1 MFSFPY
7 TGAGCDTWGMP
18 NPSSKG
24 PKRPR
29 DINELAKFIVD
40 QSTGETPPE
49 PAPEPEP
56 PVDPLR
62 AAAAELGRRGGLKGG
77 KARAA
82 SLTAKQRS
90 EIAKQAAMKRWK
102 KD

>member
-1 MFSFPY
+1 
-7 TGAGCDTWGMP
+7 MP
-18 NPSSKG
+18 NPSSKP

-29 DINELAKFIVD
+29 DINQLAKFIVD
-40 QSTGETPPE
+40 QSTGQLPPDT
-49 PAPEPEP
+49 APET

-82 SLTAKQRS
+82 SMTPERRS
-90 EIAKQAAMKRWK
+90 EIAKKAAMKRWGK
-102 KD
+102 ATD